1 MTVTIV
7 GTGLIGGSMALALKR
22 HRIAKKIIGVD
33 SNRTHIRKAL
43 ELKLIDEA
51 LPLND
56 AIQQSDLIVLAIPVD
71 SARQLLPKIMNMVS
85 TQVVMDVGSTKG
97 PITEAIDD
105 HPKRSRFVGT
115 HPMWGTENSGP
126 EAAEK
131 NAFKGKVTVIT
142 DREKSD
148 HDALSLVKTI
158 YEKLQMKILYMNAI
172 EHDLHTAYVSHIS
185 HITSFALANTVLEKE
200 KKEKTIF
207 DLASGGFESTVRLA
221 KSNPAMWVQI
231 FLQNRSNIL
240 DVLDEHI
247 HQLQMFRDS
256 IEDQNDNDLKN
267 LITHANKIRKILK

>member
-1 MTVTIV
+1 MTVTII

-22 HRIAKKIIGVD
+22 NKIAKRIIGID
-33 SNRTHIRKAL
+33 SNKTHIRKAL
-43 ELKLIDEA
+43 ELKLINET

-56 AIQQSDLIVLAIPVD
+56 AVQQSDLIILAIPVD
-71 SARQLLPKIMNMVS
+71 STRQLLPKIMDQVS
-85 TQVVMDVGSTKG
+85 SQVVMDVGSTKG
-97 PITEAIDD
+97 PIVASIDG
-105 HPKRSRFVGT
+105 HPKRSRFVAT
-115 HPMWGTENSGP
+115 HPMWGTEHSGP

-142 DREKSD
+142 DKEKSD
-148 HDALSLVKTI
+148 TDAFGLVKRI

-240 DVLDEHI
+240 DVLEEHI
-247 HQLQMFRDS
+247 HQLEMFRNV
-256 IEDQNDNDLKN
+256 IKEQNEDELKN